1 MAEQFALVFPGQG
14 SQHAGMLSDLADEY
28 SVVKAT
34 FAEASEVLGY
44 DLWSLVQ
51 SDNDERLNQTE
62 YTQPALLAASVAI
75 YRCISE
81 RSSKPSVM
89 AGHSLG
95 EYSALVCAGA
105 LPFKQAIE
113 LVQMRGQAMQRA
125 VAEGTG
131 AMAAIIG
138 LDDAA
143 IEDACR
149 EAAQGE
155 VVAPVNYNSP
165 GQVVIAGHKEAVAR
179 AGLACKAAGAKR
191 VLPLPVSVPSHCALM
206 KPAADELAQA
216 IDKVDISE
224 PQSIVLHNIDVS
236 QATRDS
242 IKDALVKQLY
252 SPVLWTQ
259 TVEQM
264 AAYGVQTLVEAG
276 PGKVLTGLTKRIDK
290 SLQGQAM
297 NDPASV
303 QVFLQEYGQ

>member
-34 FAEASEVLGY
+34 FAEASDVLGY

-51 SDNDERLNQTE
+51 SASDERLNQTE

-75 YRCISE
+75 FRCISE
-81 RSSKPSVM
+81 RSLKPSVM

-105 LPFKQAIE
+105 LPFTQAIE

-131 AMAAIIG
+131 AMAAVIG

-143 IEDACR
+143 IETACR

-155 VVAPVNYNSP
+155 IVAPVNYNSP
-165 GQVVIAGHKEAVAR
+165 GQVVIAGHKDAVSR
-179 AGLACKAAGAKR
+179 AGAACKEAGAKR
-191 VLPLPVSVPSHCALM
+191 VLPLPVSVPSHCELM
-206 KPAADELAQA
+206 KPAAAELAEA
-216 IDKVDISE
+216 IDKIEISE
-224 PQSIVLHNIDVS
+224 PQLIVLHNVDVS

-259 TVEQM
+259 SVEQM

-290 SLQGQAM
+290 SLRGQAM
-297 NDPASV
+297 NDAASV
-303 QVFLQEYGQ
+303 QAFLQEYGQ